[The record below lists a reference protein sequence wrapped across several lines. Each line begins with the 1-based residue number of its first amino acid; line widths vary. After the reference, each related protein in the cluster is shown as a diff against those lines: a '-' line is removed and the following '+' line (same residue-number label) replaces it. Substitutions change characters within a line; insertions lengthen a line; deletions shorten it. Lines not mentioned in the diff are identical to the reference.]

1 MGEMIDNNPT
11 TRKPMLKEKYSIIVD
26 DYFWEN
32 NPLQSKRYN
41 ELAKSLEDA
50 MKQAFGTK
58 PKPKKIRHYQGI
70 NIQAHT
76 TIVKPR

>member
-1 MGEMIDNNPT
+1 MGEVIDNNPT
-11 TRKPMLKEKYSIIVD
+11 TWKPMLKEKYSIIVD

-32 NPLQSKRYN
+32 NPVQSKRYN
-41 ELAKSLEDA
+41 GLAKSLKDA

-58 PKPKKIRHYQGI
+58 PKKIGHYQGI